1 MTALNMKIFIYSMA
15 LFIVFVFPLQAQ
27 NSAFDNLTAFGSSR
41 GNSQLQRTVAITG
54 SMGQDQPAQWLLLTR
69 DINVGNLMHEYVM
82 KKGKVIAERHF
93 SSTPE
98 QRMPN
103 KAMPLDQLNIDS
115 KAAFH
120 TANRTAAKSQIGFD
134 SINYLL
140 RIQSNGTAPVWILT
154 LLDQQKHTVGIIL
167 ISASSGKL
175 LSKKWYHPGTV
186 EYTQINSRSA
196 TDEIKNIWNKS
207 INSVS
212 KGFKK
217 LDQKIGEK
225 LNND

>member
-1 MTALNMKIFIYSMA
+1 MKTFIYSMA
-15 LFIVFVFPLQAQ
+15 LLVITVSPLHAQ
-27 NSAFDNLTAFGSSR
+27 NSAFDNLEAFGAGR
-41 GNSQLQRTVAITG
+41 GKSQLKRTVAITG
-54 SMGQDQPAQWLLLTR
+54 SMGQDQPAQWLLLTK
-69 DINVGNLMHEYVM
+69 DVNVSNLMHEYVM
-82 KKGKVIAERHF
+82 KKGKVTAERHF

-98 QRMPN
+98 QRMPS

-115 KAAFH
+115 KAAFQ

-140 RIQSNGTAPVWILT
+140 RIQPNGSTPVWTLT
-154 LLDQQKHTVGIIL
+154 LLDQQKNTVGIIF

-175 LSKKWYHPGTV
+175 LSKKWYHPGTA
-186 EYTQINSRSA
+186 EYTQINSRTA

-217 LDQKIGEK
+217 LDKKIGEK